1 MGWSAAITADREAIR
16 GAQEAIS
23 VGATASIRE
32 YLLKPFKEMPA
43 IIQVQSFKYLLKPF
57 KVMSIL
63 ARVAS

>member
-23 VGATASIRE
+23 VSATASIRE
-32 YLLKPFKEMPA
+32 
-43 IIQVQSFKYLLKPF
+43 YLLKPF

>member
-1 MGWSAAITADREAIR
+1 MS
-16 GAQEAIS
+16 
-23 VGATASIRE
+23 ATASIRE
-32 YLLKPFKEMPA
+32 YLLKPFKVMPA